1 MCLFRGG
8 REVLAETRAHDY
20 MPAPAGGMSA
30 SEGLRR
36 DLPTAGDN
44 ATLFVF
50 FCTFVDIL
58 TKYSL
63 YRHMTDAAPIIV
75 LVAILVV
82 LWLFWIHIPANMA
95 RNRGRSAL
103 GWVLLA
109 WVLSPLWIIII
120 LLILGDSKE
129 KLSKDI
135 IDQLKQK

>member
-1 MCLFRGG
+1 MT
-8 REVLAETRAHDY
+8 EA
-20 MPAPAGGMSA
+20 A
-30 SEGLRR
+30 S
-36 DLPTAGDN
+36 
-44 ATLFVF
+44 
-50 FCTFVDIL
+50 
-58 TKYSL
+58 
-63 YRHMTDAAPIIV
+63 IIV
-75 LVAILVV
+75 LVTILVV
-82 LWLFWIHIPANMA
+82 LWLFWIYIPASMA

>member
-1 MCLFRGG
+1 
-8 REVLAETRAHDY
+8 
-20 MPAPAGGMSA
+20 
-30 SEGLRR
+30 
-36 DLPTAGDN
+36 
-44 ATLFVF
+44 
-50 FCTFVDIL
+50 
-58 TKYSL
+58 
-63 YRHMTDAAPIIV
+63 MTDAALIIV
-75 LVAILVV
+75 SVAILVV
-82 LWLFWIHIPANMA
+82 LWLFWIHIPASMA

>member
-1 MCLFRGG
+1 
-8 REVLAETRAHDY
+8 
-20 MPAPAGGMSA
+20 
-30 SEGLRR
+30 
-36 DLPTAGDN
+36 
-44 ATLFVF
+44 
-50 FCTFVDIL
+50 
-58 TKYSL
+58 
-63 YRHMTDAAPIIV
+63 MTDAALIIV
-75 LVAILVV
+75 SVAILVV
-82 LWLFWIHIPANMA
+82 LWLFWIHIPARMA

>member
-1 MCLFRGG
+1 
-8 REVLAETRAHDY
+8 
-20 MPAPAGGMSA
+20 
-30 SEGLRR
+30 
-36 DLPTAGDN
+36 
-44 ATLFVF
+44 
-50 FCTFVDIL
+50 
-58 TKYSL
+58 
-63 YRHMTDAAPIIV
+63 MTDAASIIV
-75 LVAILVV
+75 LVTIVVV
-82 LWLFWIHIPANMA
+82 LWLFWIHIPASMA

>member
-1 MCLFRGG
+1 MTG
-8 REVLAETRAHDY
+8 A
-20 MPAPAGGMSA
+20 A
-30 SEGLRR
+30 S
-36 DLPTAGDN
+36 
-44 ATLFVF
+44 
-50 FCTFVDIL
+50 
-58 TKYSL
+58 
-63 YRHMTDAAPIIV
+63 IIV
-75 LVAILVV
+75 SVAILVV
-82 LWLFWIHIPANMA
+82 LWLFWIHIPASMA

>member
-1 MCLFRGG
+1 
-8 REVLAETRAHDY
+8 
-20 MPAPAGGMSA
+20 
-30 SEGLRR
+30 
-36 DLPTAGDN
+36 
-44 ATLFVF
+44 
-50 FCTFVDIL
+50 
-58 TKYSL
+58 
-63 YRHMTDAAPIIV
+63 MTGAALIIV
-75 LVAILVV
+75 SVTILVV
-82 LWLFWIHIPANMA
+82 LWLFWIHIPASMA

>member
-1 MCLFRGG
+1 
-8 REVLAETRAHDY
+8 
-20 MPAPAGGMSA
+20 
-30 SEGLRR
+30 
-36 DLPTAGDN
+36 
-44 ATLFVF
+44 
-50 FCTFVDIL
+50 
-58 TKYSL
+58 
-63 YRHMTDAAPIIV
+63 MTDAALIIV
-75 LVAILVV
+75 PVAILLV
-82 LWLFWIHIPANMA
+82 LWLFWIHIPASMA

>member
-1 MCLFRGG
+1 
-8 REVLAETRAHDY
+8 
-20 MPAPAGGMSA
+20 
-30 SEGLRR
+30 
-36 DLPTAGDN
+36 
-44 ATLFVF
+44 
-50 FCTFVDIL
+50 
-58 TKYSL
+58 
-63 YRHMTDAAPIIV
+63 MTGAAPIIV

-82 LWLFWIHIPANMA
+82 LWLFWIHIPASMA

>member
-1 MCLFRGG
+1 
-8 REVLAETRAHDY
+8 
-20 MPAPAGGMSA
+20 
-30 SEGLRR
+30 
-36 DLPTAGDN
+36 
-44 ATLFVF
+44 
-50 FCTFVDIL
+50 
-58 TKYSL
+58 
-63 YRHMTDAAPIIV
+63 MTDAAFIIV
-75 LVAILVV
+75 SVAILVV
-82 LWLFWIHIPANMA
+82 LWLFWIHIPASMA

>member
-1 MCLFRGG
+1 
-8 REVLAETRAHDY
+8 
-20 MPAPAGGMSA
+20 
-30 SEGLRR
+30 
-36 DLPTAGDN
+36 
-44 ATLFVF
+44 
-50 FCTFVDIL
+50 
-58 TKYSL
+58 
-63 YRHMTDAAPIIV
+63 MTDAAPIIV
-75 LVAILVV
+75 LIAIVVV
-82 LWLFWIHIPANMA
+82 LWLFWIHIPASMA

>member
-1 MCLFRGG
+1 
-8 REVLAETRAHDY
+8 
-20 MPAPAGGMSA
+20 
-30 SEGLRR
+30 
-36 DLPTAGDN
+36 
-44 ATLFVF
+44 
-50 FCTFVDIL
+50 
-58 TKYSL
+58 
-63 YRHMTDAAPIIV
+63 MTDAALIIV
-75 LVAILVV
+75 PVAILVV
-82 LWLFWIHIPANMA
+82 LWLFWIHIPATMA

>member
-1 MCLFRGG
+1 
-8 REVLAETRAHDY
+8 
-20 MPAPAGGMSA
+20 
-30 SEGLRR
+30 
-36 DLPTAGDN
+36 
-44 ATLFVF
+44 
-50 FCTFVDIL
+50 
-58 TKYSL
+58 
-63 YRHMTDAAPIIV
+63 
-75 LVAILVV
+75 
-82 LWLFWIHIPANMA
+82 MA

>member
-1 MCLFRGG
+1 
-8 REVLAETRAHDY
+8 
-20 MPAPAGGMSA
+20 
-30 SEGLRR
+30 
-36 DLPTAGDN
+36 
-44 ATLFVF
+44 
-50 FCTFVDIL
+50 
-58 TKYSL
+58 
-63 YRHMTDAAPIIV
+63 MTGAAPIIV
-75 LVAILVV
+75 LVTILVV
-82 LWLFWIHIPANMA
+82 LWLFWIHIPASMA

>member
-1 MCLFRGG
+1 
-8 REVLAETRAHDY
+8 
-20 MPAPAGGMSA
+20 
-30 SEGLRR
+30 
-36 DLPTAGDN
+36 
-44 ATLFVF
+44 
-50 FCTFVDIL
+50 
-58 TKYSL
+58 
-63 YRHMTDAAPIIV
+63 MTDAALIIV
-75 LVAILVV
+75 SVTILVV
-82 LWLFWIHIPANMA
+82 LWLFWIHIPASMA

>member
-1 MCLFRGG
+1 MTG
-8 REVLAETRAHDY
+8 A
-20 MPAPAGGMSA
+20 A
-30 SEGLRR
+30 S
-36 DLPTAGDN
+36 
-44 ATLFVF
+44 
-50 FCTFVDIL
+50 
-58 TKYSL
+58 
-63 YRHMTDAAPIIV
+63 IIV
-75 LVAILVV
+75 LVTIVVV
-82 LWLFWIHIPANMA
+82 LWLFWIHIPASMA

>member
-1 MCLFRGG
+1 
-8 REVLAETRAHDY
+8 
-20 MPAPAGGMSA
+20 
-30 SEGLRR
+30 
-36 DLPTAGDN
+36 
-44 ATLFVF
+44 
-50 FCTFVDIL
+50 
-58 TKYSL
+58 
-63 YRHMTDAAPIIV
+63 MTDAALIIV
-75 LVAILVV
+75 SVAILVV
-82 LWLFWIHIPANMA
+82 MWLFWIHIPASMA

>member
-1 MCLFRGG
+1 
-8 REVLAETRAHDY
+8 
-20 MPAPAGGMSA
+20 
-30 SEGLRR
+30 
-36 DLPTAGDN
+36 
-44 ATLFVF
+44 
-50 FCTFVDIL
+50 
-58 TKYSL
+58 
-63 YRHMTDAAPIIV
+63 MTDAAPIIV

-82 LWLFWIHIPANMA
+82 LWLFWIHIPASMA

-120 LLILGDSKE
+120 LLVLGDSKE